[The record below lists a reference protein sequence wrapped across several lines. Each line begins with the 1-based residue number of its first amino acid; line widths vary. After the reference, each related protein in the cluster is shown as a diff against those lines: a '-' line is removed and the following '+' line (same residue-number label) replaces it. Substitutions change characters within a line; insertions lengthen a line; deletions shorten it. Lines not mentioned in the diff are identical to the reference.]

1 MRRLARA
8 YGFVRADVLTITASM
23 AVTVRTTDDQVITQ
37 TRRILRRGTDMHC
50 IEAVNELSRKVCVNP
65 IPPEELHARLEAI
78 RTAPDKLRCR
88 LPLAY
93 LITSG
98 SFAVFFGGTW
108 RDGIAAMLCSVLL
121 YVIGVLGDR
130 ISLQPLVLTMV
141 SSAAMCAAAAL
152 TVKTG
157 MGQNLDY
164 IIIGN
169 IMLLIPGIPFV
180 NSMRD
185 IFVGDTITGLLSAF
199 EAVFASA
206 CHRGRLRARAHA
218 DWGRCRM
225 TGEILLQIVM
235 AMIGA
240 LGFGLLFHISGSR
253 LITIML
259 GAAVNWG
266 VYLLAMQWYDNRVTA
281 FFVSTLATAAL
292 AELLARLLKAPVIT
306 LLVPMLVPLIPGGDL
321 YYTTLALVQGDT
333 AGFARYGT
341 LFIEEAGAMAF
352 GVILVACLVQT
363 LGKLWLLHSAR
374 K

>member
-1 MRRLARA
+1 M
-8 YGFVRADVLTITASM
+8 
-23 AVTVRTTDDQVITQ
+23 
-37 TRRILRRGTDMHC
+37 
-50 IEAVNELSRKVCVNP
+50 
-65 IPPEELHARLEAI
+65 
-78 RTAPDKLRCR
+78 
-88 LPLAY
+88 
-93 LITSG
+93 
-98 SFAVFFGGTW
+98 
-108 RDGIAAMLCSVLL
+108 
-121 YVIGVLGDR
+121 
-130 ISLQPLVLTMV
+130 IS
-141 SSAAMCAAAAL
+141 
-152 TVKTG
+152 
-157 MGQNLDY
+157 
-164 IIIGN
+164 
-169 IMLLIPGIPFV
+169 
-180 NSMRD
+180 
-185 IFVGDTITGLLSAF
+185 
-199 EAVFASA
+199 
-206 CHRGRLRARAHA
+206 
-218 DWGRCRM
+218 
-225 TGEILLQIVM
+225 
-235 AMIGA
+235 A

-292 AELLARLLKAPVIT
+292 AEVLARLLKAPVIT

>member
-1 MRRLARA
+1 
-8 YGFVRADVLTITASM
+8 
-23 AVTVRTTDDQVITQ
+23 
-37 TRRILRRGTDMHC
+37 
-50 IEAVNELSRKVCVNP
+50 
-65 IPPEELHARLEAI
+65 
-78 RTAPDKLRCR
+78 
-88 LPLAY
+88 
-93 LITSG
+93 
-98 SFAVFFGGTW
+98 
-108 RDGIAAMLCSVLL
+108 
-121 YVIGVLGDR
+121 
-130 ISLQPLVLTMV
+130 
-141 SSAAMCAAAAL
+141 
-152 TVKTG
+152 
-157 MGQNLDY
+157 
-164 IIIGN
+164 
-169 IMLLIPGIPFV
+169 
-180 NSMRD
+180 
-185 IFVGDTITGLLSAF
+185 
-199 EAVFASA
+199 
-206 CHRGRLRARAHA
+206 
-218 DWGRCRM
+218 M

-292 AELLARLLKAPVIT
+292 AEVLARLLKAPVIT
-306 LLVPMLVPLIPGGDL
+306 LLVPLIPGGDL